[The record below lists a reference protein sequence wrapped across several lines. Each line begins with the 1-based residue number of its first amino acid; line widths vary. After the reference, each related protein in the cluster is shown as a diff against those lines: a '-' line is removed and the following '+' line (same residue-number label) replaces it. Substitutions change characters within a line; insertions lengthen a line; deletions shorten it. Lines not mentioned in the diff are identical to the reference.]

1 MDNDEER
8 IRKYRDYQDKLLKI
22 KGNNRCIRLRKITK
36 KHTFDLSTL
45 SELEHNPID
54 SLIENAIEHKS
65 VCILRDSDKS
75 DEAITARSH
84 LTQIYRNIRQSE
96 NETGSQFGYVGFPF
110 LEGQVGKKYFIR
122 SPLALFPVSLEYKR
136 ASRPAGWYLV
146 FSKNHVRL
154 NNLLFVALTKIA
166 NHSFENLDS
175 EFDERFY
182 TFTGPD
188 FVQEIIEK
196 FKNLLE
202 HFQVP
207 ISKNQTPEDSIL
219 MKLDDM
225 PSSETDELDNLPL
238 SIKNYKILG
247 SFPQLNSG
255 IHENYNE
262 LIKLAQQGEKD
273 ELIDKLLKISSDK
286 NIDVDTTEIE
296 DEELD
301 NVSDDEINLILPSD
315 ASQDQIILASQKN
328 KITLVRGPPGTGK
341 SQVIANLIS
350 NSLMK
355 GERVLVVCDKKSA
368 LQVVFDRLS
377 EENKVSGNNL
387 AEHVVLLDKEKDDR
401 STMYTQLK
409 RILEFPP
416 QTDLVFEQHLFTKS
430 RQIDELIKK
439 HSEIA
444 IALKTPYN
452 GTTIKSLYTQAVPHY
467 SRILSLKGLED
478 GFNFLELDYLLRN
491 IEKIEKNYRKFEN
504 PNFSWSIRNDFS
516 KLRSLDKDS
525 IKQILDNIREN
536 IADCILLQDS
546 SQQNELD
553 SLAEEY
559 LEKKQKYEKNQKEIE
574 STITELEQIFLKNNK
589 TFNQD
594 EKNYQNNLQGGLALW
609 EAFGSLEKIKSLQN
623 NSILED
629 SPQKQSE
636 LINAISHTRQNSG
649 FLKKFIDSETRQ
661 NKKKTEDFLVKHKI
675 DKASA
680 LEKLQNGLEL
690 WGSIKSWDL
699 KDSILNNPL
708 IFSSLLEQNNAISCL
723 NLQKSLEIS
732 NSELQEFLNKVESDI
747 VSLLKSN
754 SIKIDSLDSEFSL
767 KIKNGGI
774 VISNLL
780 KLSEFLSEFGFNH
793 LKELKNNDPDKL
805 QNIIS
810 QMLSDLEDFDSLVS
824 FDINKSKMSS
834 FEEIILKSC
843 IENALDK
850 DNWKDII
857 KQEIIYYFIE
867 YIESLQSVLRGDPFV
882 DYEYDSNVLRTLL
895 DEKRNLVASN
905 IAIKIEKNSKTNRGS
920 QKTSLIHEL
929 GKKKKVIPIRQLLD
943 EYGDEIFNIIPC
955 WLASPDMVSNIFPL
969 KKNLFDLIIVDEASQ
984 LAQERAIPFL
994 YRGDRIVV
1002 AGDEKQLKPYDL
1014 FESKEDDSI
1023 TEDDDEIESLLI
1035 LVKATVES
1043 KMLSWHYR
1051 SAWQELIDFSNHAFY
1066 EGQLQVSPNVKK
1078 TPPEPPI
1085 RWISV
1090 ENGIWEDRSNKKEAE
1105 KVVDTIHSVL
1115 LEYNAKSEHP
1125 SIGVITFN
1133 SEQKDTIYNTIDN
1146 RKREDPEFADLYSKV
1161 EFPVNDSDVE
1171 IFIRNIENVQ
1181 GDERK
1186 IILFSIGYGLDQ
1198 NNVFRKNFGTLS
1210 KAGGENRL
1218 NVAITRASQRIYV
1231 VCSFDPETLV
1241 VEGLKNPGPK
1251 FLKQFLEYSKAVS
1264 DQNNEKK
1271 EGILKQINSGMN
1283 VSKSTDGGYSDS
1295 VFEDMVCE
1303 KLVALG
1309 YNVKQNVGFSG
1320 YRIDLAIE
1328 DPTDSSKY
1336 ILGVECDGATF
1347 HQAESVRERD
1357 VSRQKFLER
1366 QGWNIARIWSRN
1378 YWRNPQKE
1386 INRIDEKIKE
1396 ISGENEMECK
1406 NCKMVI
1412 KLEDQ
1417 TDGYCCVEC
1426 KDAMS

>member
-1 MDNDEER
+1 MNDDEER

-45 SELEHNPID
+45 SELETNVLD
-54 SLIENAIEHKS
+54 TLTENAIGQKS

-75 DEAITARSH
+75 DEAVKIRSH
-84 LTQIYRNIRQSE
+84 LTQIYRNIHQSE

-136 ASRPAGWYLV
+136 TSRPAGWYLV
-146 FSKNHVRL
+146 FSKNRVKL
-154 NNLLFVALTKIA
+154 NSLLFVALTKVA

-175 EFDERFY
+175 KFDEISD

-188 FVQEIIEK
+188 FDKDIVEK

-202 HFQVP
+202 YFQVP
-207 ISKNQTPEDSIL
+207 INQNLVPEDTGL
-219 MKLDDM
+219 MKLHEM
-225 PSSETDELDNLPL
+225 PSSETDEQDNLPL

-247 SFPQLNSG
+247 SFPQLNSA

-262 LIKLAQQGEKD
+262 LIKLSQQGEND
-273 ELIDKLLKISSDK
+273 ELIDKLFEISPDK

-296 DEELD
+296 DEDLD
-301 NVSDDEINLILPSD
+301 QIPDEDINLILPSD
-315 ASQDQIILASQKN
+315 ASQDQIILSSQKN

-341 SQVIANLIS
+341 SQVIVNLIS
-350 NSLMK
+350 NSLMN
-355 GERVLVVCDKKSA
+355 GEKVLVVCDKKSA
-368 LQVVFDRLS
+368 LRVVYNRLS
-377 EENKVSGNNL
+377 EKNKLSGNNL

-401 STMYTQLK
+401 TAMYTQLK
-409 RILEFPP
+409 KILEFPP
-416 QTDLVFEQHLFTKS
+416 QTNANFQQHLSTKS
-430 RQIDELIKK
+430 RQIDELIEK
-439 HSEIA
+439 HSQIA
-444 IALKTPYN
+444 IALHTEYN
-452 GTTIKSLYTQAVPHY
+452 GTKIQHLYTLAENQYEP
-467 SRILSLKGLED
+467 ILSLDGLEN
-478 GFNFLELDYLLRN
+478 GFNFLELDYVLGN
-491 IEKIEKNYRKFEN
+491 IEKIEKNYRKFED
-504 PNFSWSIRNDFS
+504 PDFSWSIRNDFS
-516 KLRSLDKDS
+516 RLRSIDNNN
-525 IKQILDNIREN
+525 IKQILEN
-536 IADCILLQDS
+536 IKENITDCILLEDV
-546 SQQNELD
+546 SQQNDLD
-553 SLAEEY
+553 LLTKEY
-559 LEKKQKYEKNQKEIE
+559 LEKKEKYEKNQKQIKSSIEEIE
-574 STITELEQIFLKNNK
+574 EIFLKNNIQ
-589 TFNQD
+589 FNKD
-594 EKNYQNNLQGGLALW
+594 EKNYHDNLKGGLTLW
-609 EAFGSLEKIKSLQN
+609 QTFGSIEKIKFLQN

-636 LINAISHTRQNSG
+636 LIDALNHAEKNSG
-649 FLKKFIDSETRQ
+649 FLKKLVDSETRQ
-661 NKKKTEDFLVKHKI
+661 KKKIVNDFLVKHQI
-675 DKASA
+675 DEKTAI
-680 LEKLQNGLEL
+680 EKLQHGLEL
-690 WGSIKSWDL
+690 WKSVTSWDL
-699 KDSILNNPL
+699 KHFILNTSL
-708 IFSSLLEQNNAISCL
+708 VFSSLLEQNNAISCL
-723 NLQKSLEIS
+723 NLRKSLEIS
-732 NSELQEFLNKVESDI
+732 NSELQEPLSKIEQSI

-1023 TEDDDEIESLLI
+1023 TDDDDEIESLLI
-1035 LVKATVES
+1035 LVKKMVKS

-1051 SAWQELIDFSNHAFY
+1051 SGWQELIDFSNHAFY

-1090 ENGIWEDRSNKKEAE
+1090 ENGVWEDRSNQIEAE
-1105 KVVDTIHSVL
+1105 KIVDTIHLLL
-1115 LEYNAKSEHP
+1115 LEYNSKSEHP

-1133 SEQKDTIYNTIDN
+1133 SEQKDIIYNTIDN
-1146 RKREDPEFADLYSKV
+1146 RKREDPEFAELYSSV
-1161 EFPVNDSDVE
+1161 EFPVNDVDDE

-1186 IILFSIGYGLDQ
+1186 IILFSIGYGLDK

-1241 VEGLKNPGPK
+1241 VEGLTHTGPK
-1251 FLKQFLEYSKAVS
+1251 LLKQFLEYSKAVS
-1264 DQNNEKK
+1264 DQNTEKK

-1283 VSKSTDGGYSDS
+1283 VSKNNVGGYSDS
-1295 VFEDMVCE
+1295 AFEDMVYE
-1303 KLVALG
+1303 KLVDLG
-1309 YNVKQNVGFSG
+1309 YTVEQNVGFSG
-1320 YRIDLAIE
+1320 YRIDLAVV
-1328 DPTDSSKY
+1328 DPNDSSKY
-1336 ILGVECDGATF
+1336 VLGIECDGATF

-1366 QGWNIARIWSRN
+1366 QGWCIARIWSRN

-1396 ISGENEMECK
+1396 LSGKTEMECK

-1412 KLEDQ
+1412 KLEDL

-1426 KDAMS
+1426 KNAMK